1 MTFTSTLF
9 AFTDAVYINGRSIL
23 DYVHSFAQVGF
34 YFFLYLMV
42 GLTTLYLLFSLYAL
56 IRWKKTAEQ
65 PLDLT
70 KAPFVT
76 IQIPTRNEL
85 IALRCAEHCLA
96 FNYPKDKYEII
107 IGDDSNDRKVSHEL
121 RKFAREHAS
130 VRVLKRKEN
139 IGYKPGNLNNM
150 LKYSN
155 GEIIVI
161 FDSDFVPEP
170 DFLKRIVAPFAHD
183 GRVAI
188 VQARWNFNNFDQNL
202 VTILASTI
210 VYTFHN
216 IVLSILHRFGTASLC
231 GSAEAVRKKDLVAL
245 GGWKSGSL
253 TEDIEYALRLFKNGK
268 KMVYLPTLEC
278 YSEVPYK
285 AQDLYK
291 QQMRWAYGVITSYK
305 THLKDL
311 MLSKKLSLKQKT
323 ISLAPGFG
331 YLLPMFMAM
340 IFLFG
345 ILSLVTHRP
354 APLDLERFFREFFW
368 NTLLTSGLLIASM
381 VALLKAKKLKYTLK
395 MIASSFSFGIIT
407 TYYVNKG
414 IFKSLMNKPMQWFL
428 LSKDVPAKRS

>member
-1 MTFTSTLF
+1 
-9 AFTDAVYINGRSIL
+9 
-23 DYVHSFAQVGF
+23 
-34 YFFLYLMV
+34 
-42 GLTTLYLLFSLYAL
+42 
-56 IRWKKTAEQ
+56 
-65 PLDLT
+65 
-70 KAPFVT
+70 
-76 IQIPTRNEL
+76 
-85 IALRCAEHCLA
+85 
-96 FNYPKDKYEII
+96 
-107 IGDDSNDRKVSHEL
+107 
-121 RKFAREHAS
+121 
-130 VRVLKRKEN
+130 
-139 IGYKPGNLNNM
+139 
-150 LKYSN
+150 
-155 GEIIVI
+155 VI
-161 FDSDFVPEP
+161 FDSDFTPER
-170 DFLKRIVAPFAHD
+170 DFLRRIVAPFVYDKKISA
-183 GRVAI
+183 